1 MGNGWR
7 TWRAPD
13 EGDYQPSKR
22 QAARLNRTNAQLL
35 MASEI
40 FHPGAAKRSWFNL
53 AYEEDDQSAN
63 AYIYDD
69 IGMYGIKAKDFI
81 EEVNTVKANKLNVF
95 INSYGGEIDEGVSI
109 YNFLNR
115 FNGEVTIRVD
125 GMAASIASIIA
136 MAGDKVIMPKASL
149 MFIHNPWTMTAGDAA
164 TLQKEAQD
172 LEKRKAALMAIYA
185 EKTGLPSEVISQ
197 MMDEET
203 LLSAEEAVA
212 MKFADAMEEPM
223 EKAMAY
229 NAAMQNRI
237 VKAMAKKLKHEDKAM
252 VEEVKPQ
259 DIVDVVAE
267 NITPESKPEL
277 VSSEPVVLE
286 EAQKQELKE
295 EIKEEPKAEAVI
307 DARAEFKNFVE
318 RFGQERAGRY
328 FAAGLVFV
336 DAEKAYLAEIE
347 KENTELKA
355 KLASVDLVK
364 PVAARMDDSSD
375 APVTFTRAQ
384 IAKMSK
390 EEYAKNKHL
399 IYKAQA
405 EGRIK

>member
-1 MGNGWR
+1 
-7 TWRAPD
+7 
-13 EGDYQPSKR
+13 
-22 QAARLNRTNAQLL
+22 
-35 MASEI
+35 MASEV
-40 FHPGAAKRSWFNL
+40 FHPSLSKRSWFNL
-53 AYEEDDQSAN
+53 AYEEQDQSAN

-69 IGMYGIKAKDFI
+69 IGMFGIKAKDFI

-95 INSYGGEIDEGVSI
+95 INSYGGEIDEGVAI

-115 FNGEVTIRVD
+115 FDGEVTIRVD
-125 GMAASIASIIA
+125 GMAASIASVIA

-149 MFIHNPWTMTAGDAA
+149 MFIHNPWTMTAGDAEN
-164 TLQKEAQD
+164 LRKEAQD
-172 LEKRKAALMAIYA
+172 LEKRKASLMAIYA
-185 EKTGLPSEVISQ
+185 DKTGLPSEVISQ

-203 LLSAEEAVA
+203 LLSAEEAVE

-223 EKAMAY
+223 EKTMAY

-252 VEEVKPQ
+252 VEEVKPVNQ
-259 DIVDVVAE
+259 EPVEVAAEPITPDSKTDVV
-267 NITPESKPEL
+267 NPEASVCETCGKQLANEYKEDEEKM
-277 VSSEPVVLE
+277 SEDMP
-286 EAQKQELKE
+286 KE
-295 EIKEEPKAEAVI
+295 DEPKAEAVI

-347 KENTELKA
+347 KENSELKA
-355 KLASVDLVK
+355 KLASMDVVK
-364 PVAARMDDSSD
+364 PVASKMDDSSD
-375 APVTFTRAQ
+375 APVSFTRSQ

-390 EEYAKNKHL
+390 EEYAKNKQL

>member
-1 MGNGWR
+1 
-7 TWRAPD
+7 
-13 EGDYQPSKR
+13 
-22 QAARLNRTNAQLL
+22 
-35 MASEI
+35 MASEV
-40 FHPGAAKRSWFNL
+40 FHPNLSKRSWFNL
-53 AYEEDDQSAN
+53 AYEEQDQSAN

-69 IGMYGIKAKDFI
+69 IGMFGIKAKDFI

-95 INSYGGEIDEGVSI
+95 INSYGGEIDEGVAI

-125 GMAASIASIIA
+125 GMAASIASVIA

-203 LLSAEEAVA
+203 LLSAEEAVE

-223 EKAMAY
+223 EKTMAY
-229 NAAMQNRI
+229 NAAMQHRI
-237 VKAMAKKLKHEDKAM
+237 VKAMARKLKHEDKAM
-252 VEEVKPQ
+252 VEEVKPVNQ
-259 DIVDVVAE
+259 EPVEVAAEPITPDSKTDVVNPEASVCEKCGKQLAGEYKEDEEKMAE
-267 NITPESKPEL
+267 EMP
-277 VSSEPVVLE
+277 
-286 EAQKQELKE
+286 
-295 EIKEEPKAEAVI
+295 KEEPKAEAVI

-347 KENTELKA
+347 KENAELKA
-355 KLASVDLVK
+355 KLASVDVVK
-364 PVAARMDDSSD
+364 PVAARMNDASD
-375 APVTFTRAQ
+375 VEPTFTRAQ